1 MQKLKITNV
10 PRWISEIHLKQFF
23 NSCGKII
30 EAKVELDRNT
40 LRPLGH
46 GYLVFAD
53 DASMNKAL
61 AKDGVLL
68 DGSVIHV
75 KIDTGIE
82 EEIIDPEQVLDLAE

>member
-1 MQKLKITNV
+1 MQKLKITNL

-23 NSCGKII
+23 NSCGKIVH
-30 EAKVELDRNT
+30 ATVELDPNT

-53 DASMNKAL
+53 DNATNNAL
-61 AKDGVLL
+61 NKDGALL
-68 DGSVIHV
+68 DGSVITV

-82 EEIIDPEQVLDLAE
+82 EIVEELLEI